1 LRLVFQD
8 KKAEDCVKML
18 QYIVS
23 EVGNENR
30 KTDIKA
36 LESIFKW
43 NVYQNLNATSNP
55 DIIPFLDTFV
65 EKDGLKYLVP
75 LLLSE
80 FDGLV
85 TEVVKCFPPI
95 FEHYVVHDYIKNH
108 SILLLHLWSK
118 LEDSSSLKIKQLAL
132 KSLFKLCA

>member
-1 LRLVFQD
+1 
-8 KKAEDCVKML
+8 
-18 QYIVS
+18 
-23 EVGNENR
+23 
-30 KTDIKA
+30 
-36 LESIFKW
+36 
-43 NVYQNLNATSNP
+43 
-55 DIIPFLDTFV
+55 
-65 EKDGLKYLVP
+65 LKYLVP

-132 KSLFKLCA
+132 KSLFKLCAQMKSSSFSLINKVATKYGAQ